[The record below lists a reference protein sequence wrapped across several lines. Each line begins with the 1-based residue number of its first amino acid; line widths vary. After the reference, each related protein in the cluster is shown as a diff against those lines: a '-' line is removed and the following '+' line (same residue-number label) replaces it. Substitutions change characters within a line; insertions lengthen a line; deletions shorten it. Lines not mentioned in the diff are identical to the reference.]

1 VNHGGERNG
10 IELQPDD
17 RRMEMNAFETAIN
30 NQVNGKL
37 VKRSASF
44 VGGNLDD
51 VLKNLGQPP
60 IDYEQVARD
69 TLSRF
74 KADLP
79 AVEHLYWAAASLYGF
94 IRGGISAN
102 VYFGSAGSYDFSGGM
117 WTSPIAVGGGGMSS
131 WSMTPSNGQGMD
143 VVWAGASLEG
153 GVVDIFWSISGVV
166 MGAMT
171 MVVAGVGLGGGKGSG
186 TWTKV

>member
-1 VNHGGERNG
+1 
-10 IELQPDD
+10 
-17 RRMEMNAFETAIN
+17 MEMNAFETAIN
-30 NQVNGKL
+30 KQVNDKV

-79 AVEHLYWAAASLYGF
+79 ATHNLYPGGASLYGF